1 MRNNG
6 GQMEDTEKKSKN
18 QKSIVANK
26 NDGGEK
32 LPHKKYHLT
41 YLPTDRNCNN
51 GWGIPDKVII
61 VVKASQPV
69 RPQV

>member
-1 MRNNG
+1 MYDLSFTSKIMRNNG

-32 LPHKKYHLT
+32 LPHK
-41 YLPTDRNCNN
+41 
-51 GWGIPDKVII
+51 IPLDIS
-61 VVKASQPV
+61 AY
-69 RPQV
+69 RPQL